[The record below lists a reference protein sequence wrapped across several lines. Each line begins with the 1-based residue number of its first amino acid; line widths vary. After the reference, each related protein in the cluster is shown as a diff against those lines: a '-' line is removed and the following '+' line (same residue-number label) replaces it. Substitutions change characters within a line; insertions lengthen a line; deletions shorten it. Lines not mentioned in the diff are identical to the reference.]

1 MVMQMEARGQEAR
14 EGAEERRTAAEYL
27 AGADSR
33 GSELIDGK
41 LYGMGAPDLMHAQMV
56 LLIGEQLRACVKEDS
71 RRGLVLPVPVGVGF
85 REDAY
90 TLLLPDITVTVE
102 PGGYTAYGLM
112 TSPDLIV
119 EVLTE
124 ETAEKD
130 RYIKLARYMRG
141 GVREYWIVD
150 PRSSTVM
157 VYERGA
163 AVIPMTYTFD
173 DAVPVGIWNREACV
187 DFRAVREAFSMQ

>member
-90 TLLLPDITVTVE
+90 TLLLPDNSVLVIISE
-102 PGGYTAYGLM
+102 ELPPYLLDQK
-112 TSPDLIV
+112 DLDSVIG
-119 EVLTE
+119 TINNR
-124 ETAEKD
+124 AK
-130 RYIKLARYMRG
+130 
-141 GVREYWIVD
+141 
-150 PRSSTVM
+150 TVM
-157 VYERGA
+157 AER
-163 AVIPMTYTFD
+163 
-173 DAVPVGIWNREACV
+173 
-187 DFRAVREAFSMQ
+187 